1 MEERIDGMVGQSY
14 CIPYYLLNAGLRL
27 REMCNYKL
35 LLTRKVLFDMT
46 YVSQS

>member
-1 MEERIDGMVGQSY
+1 MMVGGRGSGGWVD
-14 CIPYYLLNAGLRL
+14 NEVEG
-27 REMCNYKL
+27 EMCDYKL